1 MDPRDISDRSRGVA
15 LALAAAIG
23 PFGAHRFYVGKIG
36 TGLAMLCT
44 LGGLGIWWIYDVI
57 TIAAG
62 AFRDMDGKRVW
73 QWAEPGSLEGR
84 DGRTLTPEH
93 YDVLLT
99 MGFAPTWVSSRSVST
114 SWSGWWHGPA
124 QWKSCHHPKPV
135 NARNGQSSHR

>member
-62 AFRDMDGKRVW
+62 AFRDMDGNDGLRADMGELAERVDFMERMV
-73 QWAEPGSLEGR
+73 AR
-84 DGRTLTPEH
+84 
-93 YDVLLT
+93 
-99 MGFAPTWVSSRSVST
+99 SRSMEEL
-114 SWSGWWHGPA
+114 P
-124 QWKSCHHPKPV
+124 PP
-135 NARNGQSSHR
+135 

>member
-93 YDVLLT
+93 YDVLLSEIDGLRAD
-99 MGFAPTWVSSRSVST
+99 MGELAERVDFMERMVARSRSMEEL
-114 SWSGWWHGPA
+114 P
-124 QWKSCHHPKPV
+124 PP
-135 NARNGQSSHR
+135 